1 MYKEDD
7 TMTPR
12 DRINDQMLRRML
24 DDSEGNFPCVPMR
37 DEREENGRMP
47 ERRETWGLGEGY
59 PLASVYA
66 PLQAFR
72 KLYDC
77 EVALHKGT
85 IFEELNFTFMGESV
99 GKGGSC
105 RG

>member
-1 MYKEDD
+1 MYREDD

-12 DRINDQMLRRML
+12 DRISDNMLRRML
-24 DDSEGNFPCVPMR
+24 DDSQGNSCSNPTR
-37 DEREENGRMP
+37 DERSGNATA
-47 ERRETWGLGEGY
+47 ERRRESWGLGEGY

-66 PLQAFR
+66 PLQTFR

-77 EVALHKGT
+77 EIALGKGT
-85 IFEELNFTFMGESV
+85 IFEELNLPFMGETV
-99 GKGGSC
+99 GKGGGC

>member
-1 MYKEDD
+1 MYMEDD

-12 DRINDQMLRRML
+12 DRISENMLRRML
-24 DDSEGNFPCVPMR
+24 DDSQGNSSSCPMR
-37 DEREENGRMP
+37 DERDWNVKEGKGR
-47 ERRETWGLGEGY
+47 ESWGLGEGY

-77 EVALHKGT
+77 EIALQKGT
-85 IFEELNFTFMGESV
+85 IFEELNLPFMGESV
-99 GKGGSC
+99 AKGGSC